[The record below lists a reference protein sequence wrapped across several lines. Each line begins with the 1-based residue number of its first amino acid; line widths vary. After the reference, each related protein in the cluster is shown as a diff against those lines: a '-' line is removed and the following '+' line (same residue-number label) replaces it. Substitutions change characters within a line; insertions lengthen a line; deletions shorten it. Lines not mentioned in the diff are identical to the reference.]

1 MSRTLK
7 TVLIVGGIVLG
18 VIIIASVV
26 EGLVRGYRN
35 YGYGMMGPFVFGGY
49 GGMILMPIL
58 GLALVG
64 LIIWAVVA
72 AAQRP
77 GDSGGSSSRSDTA
90 LDILKRRYASG
101 EITKEEY
108 EQKKK
113 DIGG

>member
-1 MSRTLK
+1 MSKSLK
-7 TVLIVGGIVLG
+7 TALIVGGVVLG
-18 VIIIASVV
+18 VIIVLSVV
-26 EGLVRGYRN
+26 AGLVRGYRG

-72 AAQRP
+72 ATQRS
-77 GDSGGSSSRSDTA
+77 GDSGGSSHKSDTA

-101 EITKEEY
+101 EITKEEF

-113 DIGG
+113 DIL